1 MNPAET
7 GLRVQVVLPPDLGA
21 RVRQLAEAEH
31 RPVRFQIERLVIEA
45 LWARDEDEPPTNR
58 QSAPMEAAPVP

>member
-1 MNPAET
+1 MEVAEA

-21 RVRQLAEAEH
+21 KVRELAEVEH

-45 LWARDEDEPPTNR
+45 LRSRNAIREPVVAGVSDDE
-58 QSAPMEAAPVP
+58 

>member
-1 MNPAET
+1 MELVET

-21 RVRQLAEAEH
+21 RVRKLAEAEH

-45 LWARDEDEPPTNR
+45 LRARDEDEPPTDR
-58 QSAPMEAAPVP
+58 QPDPMEAAPVP